1 MKIDTTPLGIGKQSI
16 EVNGSWGEIDQADE
30 LMISLYSIDAAG
42 DNIVAGLKAERML
55 MKQAMEFFRNIFHLD
70 KKQTDQIYN
79 KVDSQVMNLY
89 ITYVCG
95 LIKGASEQSFAK
107 FKESLKGE
115 NETDPKGELEKVN
128 E

>member
-1 MKIDTTPLGIGKQSI
+1 
-16 EVNGSWGEIDQADE
+16 
-30 LMISLYSIDAAG
+30 
-42 DNIVAGLKAERML
+42 
-55 MKQAMEFFRNIFHLD
+55 
-70 KKQTDQIYN
+70 
-79 KVDSQVMNLY
+79 MNLY

-115 NETDPKGELEKVN
+115 NETDPKGELEKAN